1 MLHDLEGL
9 FLDVLSEGIA
19 VLEESVVWLEKY
31 FNNATEIFNK
41 FGSIQHD

>member
-9 FLDVLSEGIA
+9 FLDVLSDSIS
-19 VLEESVVWLEKY
+19 VLEESVVWLERY

-41 FGSIQHD
+41 FGSIQND